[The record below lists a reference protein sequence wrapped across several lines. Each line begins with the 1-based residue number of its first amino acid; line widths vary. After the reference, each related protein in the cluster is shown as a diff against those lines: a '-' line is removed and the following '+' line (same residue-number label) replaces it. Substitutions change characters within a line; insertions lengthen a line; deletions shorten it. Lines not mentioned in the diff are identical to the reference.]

1 VSPAPYTT
9 PASPTSVLQLRF
21 PIARYELTVLQAMQV
36 WYLEERLTQACMRSF
51 GFDYLPQLSPS
62 MIAANVRSMNEF
74 DTRRYG
80 VSDATATQTSGYH
93 LPPWTSSTSAP
104 QSIGALPRPEQ
115 AVLTGL
121 GTTTYNG
128 RAVPAGGCLNQAANQ
143 LSQARVG
150 LDAQRSGS
158 SSSLPGSIRMSAFQ
172 SAQSDPRV
180 LAVFATWSSCMRA
193 YGYHY
198 ATPFDAT
205 ADPRWLSAKAASPA
219 EIQTA
224 ERDIGCKLRVNL
236 LGVEYRVESGYET
249 TAIAKNTA
257 ALTDIANQLP
267 TEAAAINH
275 LMARYGS

>member
-1 VSPAPYTT
+1 MNEMRGNVKGNSSGTLGTQSIYCEAADLNIDRVPFLKGLVERG
-9 PASPTSVLQLRF
+9 SVL
-21 PIARYELTVLQAMQV
+21 
-36 WYLEERLTQACMRSF
+36 
-51 GFDYLPQLSPS
+51 
-62 MIAANVRSMNEF
+62 
-74 DTRRYG
+74 
-80 VSDATATQTSGYH
+80 
-93 LPPWTSSTSAP
+93 
-104 QSIGALPRPEQ
+104 PE
-115 AVLTGL
+115 AE
-121 GTTTYNG
+121 GT
-128 RAVPAGGCLNQAANQ
+128 AVPAGGCLNQAANQ

-205 ADPRWLSAKAASPA
+205 ADPRWLSAKATSPA

-224 ERDIGCKLRVNL
+224 ERDTVCKLRVNL